1 MRIGGAKQD
10 NMANEL
16 FDLALLQRVVLQWMV
31 KW

>member
-1 MRIGGAKQD
+1 MRIGGAKHD

-16 FDLALLQRVVLQWMV
+16 FDFALLGRVLQWMV